1 MAIYLNTF
9 LRENYGAVYWLV
21 IVYDDVTG
29 YSEHTVRGTYFHLFR
44 HYGHNIV
51 VGQVKFPLSRYA
63 PSDLE
68 GKFWEAYRPTYYKKC
83 RDPACWSSYQKLD
96 SKPSAD
102 NTWSALDDG
111 LHKVMLHMFTSG
123 IDYGIS
129 SYFDDRM
136 ISVAVTNGGRATLIA
151 ED

>member
-1 MAIYLNTF
+1 MADYLITF
-9 LRENYGAVYWLV
+9 LTEKYGAVYWVV
-21 IVYDDVTG
+21 IVYDDVSG
-29 YSEHTVRGTYFHLFR
+29 YSEHTVRGTHFTLFR

-51 VGQVKFPLSRYA
+51 VGQVKFPLSRNA
-63 PSDLE
+63 PIDLS
-68 GKFWEAYRPTYYKKC
+68 GKFWEAYTPTYYKKC

-96 SKPSAD
+96 SKPSVS
-102 NTWSALDDG
+102 NTWNALEVG

-123 IDYGIS
+123 IGYGIS

-136 ISVAVTNGGRATLIA
+136 INVALFNGGRATLIA